1 MELTILPNALAGQ
14 NLKDFRKEI
23 KEKKYQGISTVDQ
36 PAFL

>member
-14 NLKDFRKEI
+14 NLKDFRKE
-23 KEKKYQGISTVDQ
+23 KKYQGISTVDQ